1 MAVDGETEKSCE
13 GVPGGGEWASPRPG
27 RQIRL
32 SIVLI
37 VCTSMSNGEMRSPAA
52 DLRIRYT
59 ACWRARRPGSAGGPS
74 LRTSLR
80 T

>member
-1 MAVDGETEKSCE
+1 M
-13 GVPGGGEWASPRPG
+13 WAAPRPG

-37 VCTSMSNGEMRSPAA
+37 ACTSMSNGEMRSSAA
-52 DLRIRYT
+52 DLRIRYI
-59 ACWRARRPGSAGGPS
+59 AYWRDRRPGSTGGPS
-74 LRTSLR
+74 LRTSPR